1 MSVEDKHKL
10 TKKRIVLPLINDVIN
25 KLVEMSA
32 DAAKLEYY
40 DNEQASLR
48 LKKGIVDLRDG
59 ELKTLHRFIIDL
71 REEINNKHNQS
82 KKTRKDDTET
92 RVG

>member
-1 MSVEDKHKL
+1 MPVEDKKIL
-10 TKKRIVLPLINDVIN
+10 TKKRLVLPLLNDAIN
-25 KLVEMSA
+25 KLVSISA

-48 LKKGIVDLRDG
+48 IKKDLVDFRDN
-59 ELKTLHRFIIDL
+59 EFKNLHRFVIDL

-82 KKTRKDDTET
+82 KKTRKDEQ
-92 RVG
+92 

>member
-1 MSVEDKHKL
+1 MPAEDKHKL
-10 TKKRIVLPLINDVIN
+10 TKKREVLPLLNEAIN
-25 KLVEMSA
+25 KLVSISG

-48 LKKGIVDLRDG
+48 LKKDLVDFRDN
-59 ELKTLHRFIIDL
+59 EFKNLHRFVIDI

-82 KKTRKDDTET
+82 KKTRKDEQ
-92 RVG
+92 